1 MAWPWAKP
9 ASLVTRPVTL
19 SPRFFLVSFSVGPV
33 ATTVLPTSH
42 S

>member
-1 MAWPWAKP
+1 MAWPWVKP

-19 SPRFFLVSFSVGPV
+19 SPRFFLVSLSVGPV
-33 ATTVLPTSH
+33 ATTAPSTSH